1 MRRVRD
7 DHQPQSRLSGL
18 PAPALFV
25 ISGISLYLG
34 SALGVRLFETV
45 PAVGVAWL
53 RLLTG
58 AVVLVVWRRPWR
70 DDWRVLRPRPGL
82 PVPLRLL
89 VGFGVVLAAMNLA
102 YYLSIER
109 LPLGTAVAIQFLG
122 PIAVAATGTRTAR
135 DLVALLLAIAGI
147 GLLLRVEIQ
156 LEGSG
161 LPTGVLIALTAAAA
175 WAVYILLGRR
185 VAAGGPGVDGL
196 AVALLIGTV
205 LTAPVGAAP
214 GLSPLVD
221 PRVALACLAV
231 GLLSGAVPFVLEQAV
246 LARIEPRRFALL
258 TSLLP
263 ATAAVIGAVTLA
275 QVPTLSQVTGLA
287 CVSAAVALQR
297 PT

>member
-1 MRRVRD
+1 MRRVQD
-7 DHQPQSRLSGL
+7 DHQPQSRLAGL
-18 PAPALFV
+18 PPPALFIV
-25 ISGISLYLG
+25 SGISLYVG

-53 RLLTG
+53 RLLIGGTTL
-58 AVVLVVWRRPWR
+58 VLWRRPWR
-70 DDWRVLRPRPGL
+70 DDWRVLRPRPGAR
-82 PVPLRLL
+82 VPLGLL

-122 PIAVAATGTRTAR
+122 PIAVAAVGTRTGR

-147 GLLLRVEIQ
+147 GLLLRIELQV
-156 LEGSG
+156 GPSG
-161 LPTGVLIALTAAAA
+161 TVVGVLIALTAAAA

-196 AVALLIGTV
+196 AIALLLGTL

-214 GLSPLVD
+214 GLTPLVD
-221 PRVALACLAV
+221 PRVAVACLAV
-231 GLLSGAVPFVLEQAV
+231 GLLSGAVPFVLEQVV
-246 LARIEPRRFALL
+246 LARTGPRRFALL
-258 TSLLP
+258 TGLLP

-275 QVPTLSQVTGLA
+275 QLPTLSQVTGVAL
-287 CVSAAVALQR
+287 VSAAVALQR